1 MSPAELAERIGH
13 HGSAVVEG
21 AVALND
27 GKTKI
32 DIKTGRLTFHGTLGF
47 ELLVLQVGDCY
58 RTPSGQ
64 PTTSYT
70 TDRTAW
76 RTPGELRLMAMHL
89 RQVAGEWERAAA
101 IADEV
106 IAAKPTPTPPRPKP
120 RRLRKAALA
129 RFAHLEMDPPEQVEA
144 GIGR

>member
-21 AVALND
+21 SVALND

-32 DIKTGRLTFHGTLGF
+32 DIKTGRLSFEGKLGF
-47 ELLVLQVGDCY
+47 ELLRLEVHACY
-58 RTPSGQ
+58 RTPHGT

-70 TDRTAW
+70 SDTTSW

-106 IAAKPTPTPPRPKP
+106 IAAKPTPTPARPKP
-120 RRLRKAALA
+120 RRLRKAELA
-129 RFAHLEMDPPEQVEA
+129 RFAHLDMDPPAEVEA